1 VDFVT
6 LVLGVTY
13 STVTPLTLSLL
24 TASVSRGYWGRIMG
38 LYGAAEDVGI
48 LIGSSLGS
56 FIWGFWGYQYSFI
69 MMGSLFIL
77 VGTLCALATQKGKL
91 G

>member
-1 VDFVT
+1 VT
-6 LVLGVTY
+6 LILGVAY
-13 STVTPLTLSLL
+13 STITPITLSLL

-69 MMGSLFIL
+69 MMGALFIL
-77 VGTLCALATQKGKL
+77 VCAVSAFATKKGKL